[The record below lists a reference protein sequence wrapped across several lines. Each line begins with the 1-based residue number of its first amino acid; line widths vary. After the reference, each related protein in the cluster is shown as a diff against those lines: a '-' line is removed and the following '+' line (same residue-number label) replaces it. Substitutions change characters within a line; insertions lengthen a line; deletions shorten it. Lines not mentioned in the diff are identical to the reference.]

1 MRSLKIVIVDR
12 NDITRK
18 GMQAI
23 VGDAGTPYEVAAA
36 FTHLREACQ
45 YLYDYPVDLM
55 IVDDTTL
62 HPIEIVRMVT
72 RCYERHPG
80 LGLIILSQRRDG
92 DYIQQVTRHGSA
104 AYILKNGDL
113 AGPLLTATR
122 MMGDNKYPFLS
133 PEAVKLLGTRRD
145 GKLDHRDLEVLRL
158 LERELSVKEICQQMD
173 LSDKTIYR
181 VRRKLKRVLGVRNN
195 ESIVD
200 AARKKGLLDR
210 KDGAGA
216 PDES

>member
-1 MRSLKIVIVDR
+1 MRSIKIVIVDR
-12 NDITRK
+12 NDVTRK
-18 GMQAI
+18 GTQAI

-45 YLYDYPVDLM
+45 YLYDHPVDM
-55 IVDDTTL
+55 IVVDDMTL
-62 HPIEIVRMVT
+62 HTIEIVRLVT
-72 RCYERHPG
+72 RCYDSYPG
-80 LGLIILSQRRDG
+80 LGLIVLSQRRDG

-113 AGPLLTATR
+113 EGPLLTAIK
-122 MMGDNKYPFLS
+122 MMGENKYPFLS
-133 PEAVKLLGTRRD
+133 PEAVKLLGTRHD

-158 LERELSVKEICQQMD
+158 LEHELSVKEICQRMD

-181 VRRKLKRVLGVRNN
+181 VRDKLKRVLGVRNN

-210 KDGAGA
+210 R
-216 PDES
+216 E

>member
-12 NDITRK
+12 NDVTRM

-23 VGDAGTPYEVAAA
+23 VNDVGIPYEVVAVFAR
-36 FTHLREACQ
+36 LREADH
-45 YLYDYPVDLM
+45 YLQDHPADLV

-62 HPIEIVRMVT
+62 HTIEIVRLVT

-104 AYILKNGDL
+104 GYILKNGDL
-113 AGPLLTATR
+113 QGPLLTAIK
-122 MMGDNKYPFLS
+122 MMGDNYPFVS
-133 PEAVKLLGTRRD
+133 PEALKSMGSRRD
-145 GKLDHRDLEVLRL
+145 GTLDHRDLEVLRL
-158 LERELSVKEICQQMD
+158 LELELSVKEICERMD

-210 KDGAGA
+210 KDGDGS
-216 PDES
+216 PGEY